1 MRNAERQAHGGKT
14 ATRIR
19 LAGLVGAAALAGAF
33 WVYFCVT
40 FVPPGEWM
48 RVPISLGLLLTW
60 VGSVP
65 LERSDS
71 PERLRRIG
79 RVTML
84 VTMPTIYVVLGLHQM
99 LWSDRPW

>member
-1 MRNAERQAHGGKT
+1 MHGGKT
-14 ATRIR
+14 TTRNR
-19 LAGLVGAAALAGAF
+19 LAGLVGSAAFAGAF

-48 RVPISLGLLLTW
+48 RVPISMGLLLTW

-65 LERSDS
+65 LASSDS

-84 VTMPTIYVVLGLHQM
+84 VTMPTIYVVLGLHRM
-99 LWSDRPW
+99 LWSDPPW